1 MKLSSC
7 DASPQY
13 AHVAP
18 QLAPHVA
25 SHMTIATQA
34 LSPAM
39 DQWRKRIS
47 RIATNF
53 EVAHKAE
60 LKTVEKRALD
70 STAKQP
76 LQQVGICRFC
86 LMMVMVLQG

>member
-1 MKLSSC
+1 MWCLIC
-7 DASPQY
+7 DPHAAS
-13 AHVAP
+13 HVA
-18 QLAPHVA
+18 LHVMLMA
-25 SHMTIATQA
+25 QA

-76 LQQVGICRFC
+76 LQQVCICHFC
-86 LMMVMVLQG
+86 LMKIGLIPQGYFVFASK